1 MEDRIIETIEICY
14 DEFKQLVKD
23 QARLYALIGAI
34 LEAAQPLKTGGL
46 FVTTSDMG
54 VIMQILAQEE
64 YREYRKECGVEV

>member
-23 QARLYALIGAI
+23 QARLYALIDAI

-54 VIMQILAQEE
+54 VIMQTLAPEE
-64 YREYRKECGVEV
+64 YKTAIEWRGTNV